1 MHSDMIF
8 YRGWDFLFPVMP
20 HKLTPSRGVW
30 RATDDNPADVGGWKG
45 STLIERKPI
54 KDDCGEIYE

>member
-30 RATDDNPADVGGWKG
+30 RATDDNPADVGGWRGFTLSKG
-45 STLIERKPI
+45 KQLEDNVAGT
-54 KDDCGEIYE
+54 YE